1 MAVSSDLEKV
11 EAIQAWPRPVS
22 ITDVKSFLELASYY
36 RHFLAGFA
44 NIAAPLHECTKKT
57 TTFAQAAFT
66 KLKIVFI
73 EAPVLAYPDPS
84 YPFLLDTDA
93 DALSRCPCFDTGCKH
108 CSKRDSTEEL
118 HMAAYPPLRPATD
131 EDTSSLVRAVAL
143 NARTT
148 QAVWL
153 RCLISSPRESVN

>member
-1 MAVSSDLEKV
+1 M
-11 EAIQAWPRPVS
+11 S

-44 NIAAPLHECTKKT
+44 NIAAPLHEYTKKT

-73 EAPVLAYPDPS
+73 EAPVLVYPDPS

-93 DALSRCPCFDTGCKH
+93 DALSRCP
-108 CSKRDSTEEL
+108 
-118 HMAAYPPLRPATD
+118 PALT
-131 EDTSSLVRAVAL
+131 LVANIAVKE
-143 NARTT
+143 TPQKSYT
-148 QAVWL
+148 WQ
-153 RCLISSPRESVN
+153 LIHL